1 MDSSRPDFSNEGGL
15 ILRCEPVLVPIVP
28 PEGSAAGIRVVP
40 YDHGVADTH
49 PRDHLM
55 VIFTYWKQSKHIS
68 LCSTV
73 YIGWGYNC
81 IEGVPYMVE
90 GQLA

>member
-1 MDSSRPDFSNEGGL
+1 MDCSRPDFSNEGGL

-28 PEGSAAGIRVVP
+28 PEGSAAGIRVKP
-40 YDHGVADTH
+40 FDNGVADTH
-49 PRDHLM
+49 LRDHLI

-68 LCSTV
+68 LCSTAH
-73 YIGWGYNC
+73 IGWGYNC
-81 IEGVPYMVE
+81 TEGVPYMVE